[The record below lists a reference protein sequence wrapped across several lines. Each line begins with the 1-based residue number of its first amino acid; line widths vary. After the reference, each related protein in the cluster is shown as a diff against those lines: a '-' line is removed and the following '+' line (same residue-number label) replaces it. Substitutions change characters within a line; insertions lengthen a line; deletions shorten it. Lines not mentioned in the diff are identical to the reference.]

1 MIYVVPVL
9 FLIIFIYCIIKN
21 VPAYDF
27 FVKGCSE
34 AVSLVISIFPYLCA
48 IFIFVTLMDV
58 SGISDKLCIACEPFL
73 SAVGIPKELSKLII
87 LRPFSGNGSLAI
99 VKEIF
104 INYGVDSY
112 ISKCASVVVGA
123 SDTIFYVT
131 AVYFSTTNVK
141 KLRYTIPICI
151 VASFCGS
158 VASCFFVRLFGGF

>member
-9 FLIIFIYCIIKN
+9 FIIIFVYCIIKN
-21 VPAYDF
+21 IPAYDF

-34 AVSLVISIFPYLCA
+34 AIGLVISIFPYLCA

-58 SGISDKLCIACEPFL
+58 SGISDKLCIICEPL
-73 SAVGIPKELSKLII
+73 LTSVGIPSELSKLII

-99 VKEIF
+99 VKDIF
-104 INYGVDSY
+104 LRYGADSY
-112 ISKCASVVVGA
+112 IGRCASVVVGA

-131 AVYFSTTNVK
+131 AIYFSTVKVK

-151 VASFCGS
+151 IASFCGS
-158 VASCFFVRLFGGF
+158 ISACFFVRLLGGF